1 MPGKI
6 ILYFFFLLI
15 TISSFA
21 QTDKA
26 DDLYRNAM
34 QLKTEGKCSDAVEV
48 LKKSVDLKPDFTAAL
63 YELGWCYNELQLY
76 KEALVVLQKAML
88 LHPTGHKI
96 IYESGFAKYKLGQI
110 NAALEDYNKALD
122 LNPSFAKAY
131 AVRADLYKDAQKNTA
146 AALVDYLK
154 ALEFDSITVK
164 TYYWIGW
171 CYNDLHQFEKA
182 IPYLQK
188 AIGFE
193 KQNYLSYAEI
203 GFAYFSLNQI
213 DKAVEHLLIAD
224 RLKPNFETTLYYL
237 GICYVRQN
245 KKPDAV
251 KKYNELVLQNSSY
264 AGTLLNEI
272 KKMK

>member
-15 TISSFA
+15 SISGFA

-26 DDLYRNAM
+26 DELYKNAM
-34 QLKTEGKCSDAVEV
+34 QLKTEGKCNDAVEL
-48 LKKSVDLKPDFTAAL
+48 LKKSVELKPNFTTAL

-76 KEALVVLQKAML
+76 KEALVVLQKAFL
-88 LHPTGHKI
+88 LDPTGHKI

-110 NAALEDYNKALD
+110 SAAFEDYNKALA

-131 AVRADLYKDAQKNTA
+131 TARADLYKDAQKNTA

-154 ALEFDSITVK
+154 AISFDTITVK
-164 TYYWIGW
+164 TFYWAGW
-171 CYNDLHQFEKA
+171 CYNDLHQYEKA

-203 GFAYFSLNQI
+203 GFTYFSLNRI
-213 DKAVEHLLIAD
+213 DEAVEHLLIAD
-224 RLKPNFETTLYYL
+224 KLKPNFETTLYYI
-237 GICYVRQN
+237 GMCYVKQN
-245 KKPDAV
+245 KKQDAV
-251 KKYNELVLQNSSY
+251 KKYNELVAQNSSY

-272 KKMK
+272 KNMK